1 MTLVVIFFKTSSL
14 SRIRTLV
21 TALSRPFDDLPS
33 EYRSNITLTILYSE
47 VGRHGRT
54 NSSYDTDDDE
64 HQLRTLM
71 KHKATKYSTAL
82 VSRTEQTTVNPNVH
96 PGSQMRSQIQ
106 MCIQEVKC
114 R

>member
-1 MTLVVIFFKTSSL
+1 MTLVVISKTSSL
-14 SRIRTLV
+14 SWIRTLV

-33 EYRSNITLTILYSE
+33 GYRSNITLTILYSE

-54 NSSYDTDDDE
+54 SSYYDTDDDE

-82 VSRTEQTTVNPNVH
+82 VS
-96 PGSQMRSQIQ
+96 
-106 MCIQEVKC
+106 
-114 R
+114 